1 MSRDRFVELVEAKYS
16 SLEHF
21 NSDFGILQEKKPGPT
36 NFLGDRLRQWRKSLP
51 LKSFELAE
59 LIDISQGSLSD
70 IENNKSLP
78 SADTIAK
85 IYLNTNINIIWLLI
99 GHGPMK
105 RANDNKMAAEAP
117 MAFEEN
123 SEYGDDPK
131 LKDLIGKLV
140 RIYNQG
146 DPEKRAHLFGFLIG
160 ADPGEDTSRE
170 SGSYS

>member
-1 MSRDRFVELVEAKYS
+1 MQD
-16 SLEHF
+16 
-21 NSDFGILQEKKPGPT
+21 KKSGLT

-85 IYLNTNINIIWLLI
+85 IHLNTNINIIWLLI
-99 GHGPMK
+99 GQGPMK
-105 RANDNKMAAEAP
+105 RGSENAVAP
-117 MAFEEN
+117 MAYEE
-123 SEYGDDPK
+123 SAEYGEDPK
-131 LKDLIGKLV
+131 LKDLIEKLV

-160 ADPGEDTSRE
+160 ADPGGNH
-170 SGSYS
+170 GSQSHPYS